1 MELITLGLF
10 AAFLTY
16 EINRSHTDRLFNAAS
31 RLGAGDLYG
40 ARTLL
45 SVVKWSPALGKQRNL
60 WALCLNLDAHL
71 DIIAGEENT
80 ARQKIDK
87 ILSKPGLLPAV
98 RGLVFQREAE
108 LQASWPEKRQAFL
121 DQAEEL
127 FVKSYADIDR
137 EQLWKPLS
145 YFFYATCQYELTL
158 RSTKE
163 ALKLEPRSAFL
174 RYLQWLCRVYLEQTD
189 AEVLEAAEQA
199 IPYADSQQLFWIL
212 HDKAARLWDQ
222 GNYDGAIASTQ
233 QCLQIKL
240 PKGFEFLR
248 ARAYSQLV
256 GWKLHGGSDPIL
268 EKLLE
273 TAAGPEPDFYHRVV
287 EQLLYVGDV
296 AGAEHYLNGLPTG
309 QKTLLLQ
316 ALLKCRLGQ
325 PETAAEFLSQ
335 VKERDRTY
343 QEIELYIAVERC
355 EWTKSMELAE
365 GDEHRET
372 RASLCLVWKGDPQ
385 MAREL
390 VSEPL
395 TSSELKYYGDFNRLI
410 RGVERVLEATEDMS
424 DPYSRAQ
431 KAVTR
436 ANLSLYLEDWSNALN
451 LYRKYR
457 QAYINDPYHFEL
469 TRLYELTCRCW
480 LGEDLFEECVQQR
493 NRMEQMFHE
502 SPKMV
507 ADANFALTDATFGCK
522 RYQDVIELSSAY
534 LPSEPRAFFRALLLD
549 LRARSYLNGGQ
560 AAEAFKDFEEILKT
574 VPDSYLANTALE
586 QLRLMTR

>member
-1 MELITLGLF
+1 LELITLGLF

-87 ILSKPGLLPAV
+87 ILSKPGLLPAI

-199 IPYADSQQLFWIL
+199 IAYADPQQRFWIL

-222 GNYDGAIASTQ
+222 GNYEGALASTH

-256 GWKLHGGSDPIL
+256 GWKLHGGSDPTL